1 VVWVALAAVA
11 VLAASWLLGAAVW
24 RIAGLDGSSHIAPI
38 TGFATLLVLVL
49 PAVFLP
55 GHAWNGLILA
65 AVLTLAAAA
74 VPGVRRDARAGIA
87 DGLPVMAVALLALLL
102 PFIVSGHFGILG
114 MGNNDD
120 WTMHLIV
127 VRWLAHHEIPV
138 GDTVVDVGYP
148 VGPHAIAASLTA
160 LGFTA
165 PQALTAVMAAGPVL
179 GARAALSVLGGV
191 RRPVNWALAVVA
203 GLSYLGAAYYAQ
215 ASHKEVLAA
224 VPILGFALTLP
235 AVARAVAAG
244 GRAEAIRAALP
255 PALLIVGAT
264 QIISGGAA
272 LWPLGTFGLWAVI
285 ELFRRRHV
293 RAEMV
298 ALVRR
303 ALPAVV
309 AGAVITLILQAPE
322 ITRLIDFQSSHF
334 ANEPDGGVGNLGGR
348 LPPWKALGVWLNPD
362 FRFATHLPVLTALLL
377 VGAAILIVVAV
388 VHWLRRGPS
397 SLAAA
402 LITSWGLW
410 IGLSLFRNPYNAAK
424 GLAMMAPLV
433 GLALITGAVLAWSL
447 RGRLPALRTA
457 VRAGTA
463 AVIVAAGIST
473 FLALRDG
480 IVGPDAHAAE
490 LRSIEATAKT
500 GPTAFLEQSDYGGWD
515 LFALR
520 PYRPTLLY
528 KVNVLP
534 TRPEKDWHQG
544 MTIDLDGMTS
554 ATLNRFKWIV
564 SPNTSFASFPP
575 PGLRIVRRTPSWIL
589 WERTG
594 TVPPRDTLNEG
605 WRPGAVLDCTTPAG
619 RSLSRRTGT
628 ATVRTPPVIARR
640 YGWNG
645 YADDAGST
653 SSRTLDLPPGRWDLS
668 LQYQSRNPMTI
679 TAPRMHRRMPANL
692 DRMGSFFNVGTV
704 TGGGPVKVQV
714 KVDELG
720 LIGRLLGSRGQTRA
734 LNSPGF
740 HALGEL
746 AATPHGERPQRI
758 PLARACGRYV
768 DSYTLG

>member
-11 VLAASWLLGAAVW
+11 VVAASSMIGAAVW
-24 RIAGLDGSSHIAPI
+24 RLAGLAAPSHVAPIAG
-38 TGFATLLVLVL
+38 FAVLLVVIL

-55 GHAWNGLILA
+55 GHAWTGLGLGI
-65 AVLTLAAAA
+65 VLTLAAAA
-74 VPGVRRDARAGIA
+74 VPVVRADVRAGLA
-87 DGLPVMAVALLALLL
+87 DGVPVMFVALVALML

-138 GDTVVDVGYP
+138 RETVVYVGYP
-148 VGPHAIAASLTA
+148 IGPHAIAAALTA
-160 LGFTA
+160 VGWTA
-165 PQALTAVMAAGPVL
+165 PQALTAVMAAGPIL
-179 GARAALSVLGGV
+179 SARAALAVLGGV
-191 RRPVNWALAVVA
+191 RRPVNWALAIVA

-235 AVARAVAAG
+235 AVVEAVRRG
-244 GRAEAIRAALP
+244 GRAEAIRAALV

-272 LWPLGTFGLWAVI
+272 LWPLGTLGLWAVI
-285 ELFRRRHV
+285 ELARRWRTP
-293 RAEMV
+293 AEIR

-303 ALPAVV
+303 AVPTVLAGIV
-309 AGAVITLILQAPE
+309 ATVILQAPE
-322 ITRLIDFQSSHF
+322 MTRIVHFQSSHF

-348 LPPWKALGVWLNPD
+348 LPPWKALGIWLNPD
-362 FRFATHLPVLTALLL
+362 FRFATHLPVLTGLLL
-377 VGAAILIVVAV
+377 IGAAILIALAV
-388 VHWLRRGPS
+388 VRWLRRGPS

-402 LITSWGLW
+402 LIVCWGLW

-424 GLAMMAPLV
+424 GLAMMAPLI
-433 GLALITGAVLAWSL
+433 GLALVYGAVLAWSL
-447 RGRLPALRTA
+447 RERPALRIGLRAATTA
-457 VRAGTA
+457 VMVAA
-463 AVIVAAGIST
+463 AVSS

-500 GPTAFLEQSDYGGWD
+500 GPTAFLDQSDYGGWD

-534 TRPEKDWHQG
+534 TRPQTGWHQG
-544 MTIDLDGMTS
+544 MALDLDGMTS

-564 SPNTSFASFPP
+564 SPNTPFASFPP
-575 PGLRIVRRTPSWIL
+575 PGLRVVKRTPSWIL
-589 WERTG
+589 WERVA
-594 TVPPRDTLNEG
+594 TVPPRDTLHER
-605 WRPGAVLDCTTPAG
+605 WRPGAVLDCSTPAG
-619 RSLSRRTGT
+619 RALSRRSGT
-628 ATVRTPPVIARR
+628 ATVRTPPVIEKTS
-640 YGWNG
+640 GWNG

-653 SSRTLDLPPGRWDLS
+653 ASRTIDLPPGRWDLS
-668 LQYQSRNPMTI
+668 LQYQSRNPI
-679 TAPRMHRRMPANL
+679 TVSAPGMHRGMPANL
-692 DRMGSFFNVGTV
+692 DRMGSFFGVGTV
-704 TGGGPVKVQV
+704 TGGGPVRIQV
-714 KVDELG
+714 TVDRLG
-720 LIGRLLGSRGQTRA
+720 LIGRLLGAKGHTRA

-746 AATPHGERPQRI
+746 TATRHGERPQEI

-768 DSYTLG
+768 DSYTLR